1 MAAGTSENTNLK
13 MLVLRLSCCRY
24 GADEELP
31 VDYAFLDEDEEFD
44 YNSVDGFLG
53 ADGFMRRKRSA
64 DCDEC
69 LQTGL
74 HVVYKRRDVGED
86 SHGDYSEFIFLT
98 VSRISTDGLAVIGTI
113 IFISL
118 KVLLT
123 AN

>member
-1 MAAGTSENTNLK
+1 

-86 SHGDYSEFIFLT
+86 SHGDYSEFIFRLFP
-98 VSRISTDGLAVIGTI
+98 GYQ
-113 IFISL
+113 
-118 KVLLT
+118 LT
-123 AN
+123 AWRL